1 MAGDNTPGGMEK
13 VKTTR
18 DARKIQP
25 YKARVGPV
33 SNGMEKGDRIWN
45 ATAGT
50 LSVAFSQK
58 IGGSKSKQEKG
69 SASCRRAKDESRA
82 GPAFILEK
90 FQEIFGYFKQIHWFL
105 IGVRNTGQ
113 GRRMGHGYGFSLVSQ
128 QNSVGRSMGH
138 NKN

>member
-1 MAGDNTPGGMEK
+1 MEK

-25 YKARVGPV
+25 HKARVGPV

-58 IGGSKSKQEKG
+58 IGGSKSKQDKGGMLDEPGNHPKTAAGKGLPPFEKVL
-69 SASCRRAKDESRA
+69 R
-82 GPAFILEK
+82 F
-90 FQEIFGYFKQIHWFL
+90 
-105 IGVRNTGQ
+105 
-113 GRRMGHGYGFSLVSQ
+113 
-128 QNSVGRSMGH
+128 
-138 NKN
+138 